1 MRKKIIYTL
10 LLSALFSFNSLAAK
24 NYTDAE
30 RAEICKD
37 INDGTRVEYARMGI
51 EPSVLTLKVVYEP
64 RSKSML
70 LYYSGTML
78 INSTVEDL
86 RASWITRMNLRGN
99 DPVNGNEAMKGSGFS
114 GYTFYANGKSCRYNL

>member
-37 INDGTRVEYARMGI
+37 INNETRVEYARMGI
-51 EPSVLTLKVVYEP
+51 EPSVLTLKVIYEP
-64 RSKSML
+64 RSDSML

-78 INSTVEDL
+78 RNSTVEDL
-86 RASWITRMNLRGN
+86 RTSWITRMKLDGL
-99 DPVNGNEAMKGSGFS
+99 EAMKGTGFS
-114 GYTFYANGKSCRYNL
+114 GFTFYANGKSCRYNL